1 MFIKV
6 HKCDVMA
13 GDIAQ
18 LGEIWSI
25 CLPAGTTTST
35 SLGWK
40 ITLALGAIPAGCHAP
55 QNPAWVGGTYLI
67 MCVIEKDATAVKEH
81 THASRKSRGC
91 GRNQA
96 VTIMRH
102 MSAKC
107 PGCPGCP
114 TAISQPKSMR
124 VCACLLGA
132 CLCIRKTLANAS
144 GRQSPCG
151 YRKSQKGPRIQD
163 SNSKEHLPAP
173 KRTLHKYN
181 FGFSSC
187 IMSFNEP

>member
-1 MFIKV
+1 MR
-6 HKCDVMA
+6 CDGWGYRTIGRDLEYLSACWHIHNHIYEFGMKKTA
-13 GDIAQ
+13 GF
-18 LGEIWSI
+18 G
-25 CLPAGTTTST
+25 G
-35 SLGWK
+35 
-40 ITLALGAIPAGCHAP
+40 
-55 QNPAWVGGTYLI
+55 NPRGMPRPPNRAWVGGTYLI

-107 PGCPGCP
+107 LGCPGCP
-114 TAISQPKSMR
+114 AAISQPKCMR

-151 YRKSQKGPRIQD
+151 YRKTQKGTRIQD

-181 FGFSSC
+181 FDFSSC